1 MGQSRGKGAVLQI
14 ACISSGLNARSEGP
28 GAAVLPRVAAGDLQR
43 NVPQTNSVVMLAL
56 GPQLTKGTSLRY

>member
-1 MGQSRGKGAVLQI
+1 M

-28 GAAVLPRVAAGDLQR
+28 GAAVLPPVAAGDLQR